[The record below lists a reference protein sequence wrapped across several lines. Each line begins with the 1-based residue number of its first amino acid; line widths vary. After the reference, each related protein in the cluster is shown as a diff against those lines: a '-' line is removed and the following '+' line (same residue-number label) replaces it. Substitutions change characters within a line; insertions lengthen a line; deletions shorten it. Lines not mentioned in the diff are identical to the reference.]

1 MKKRLL
7 CILLS
12 ICLSFQISIL
22 YENNVLCSSIKTYAA
37 DSADIASMN
46 PIEQTYSFIKKFEG
60 CATTCF
66 WDNSQWTIGIGNK
79 CPYNHS
85 SKGTYWHEKG
95 GHTISEEDA
104 HTLFFTEMPEYVSRL
119 KANCKGLYVT
129 QNQFDVLLSGTYNHG
144 NVLPGGCS
152 KCGYIKHPLIQYL
165 YGNYTEEEAREASYV
180 WCINKGTKDEKGLR
194 TRRIEEADHFFAD
207 PPVPKGYVMSESEGA
222 GQTIPDGDYWIL
234 SALSRNFWVDI
245 PGDEISKNG
254 ENVTTYIRE
263 VNEVPSKYDAWTV
276 TYLNNGYYKIKQK
289 DTDLCLDVADASLY
303 AGTNVQ
309 IVNDN
314 GAPAQQWS
322 IIPTQTGYKL
332 QSRCNSFVL
341 DVTNGIIEN
350 NTNIMV
356 WESNEQRTQ
365 RFGFIPYG
373 TDEDRVVKDG
383 TYQINSKVSD
393 AYCIDAS
400 GEGAKNEYHNG
411 TDIHLWTNDSDD
423 VFKITYAGDGYYK
436 IQEVVSGLYVE
447 VINAGS
453 ILDTQT
459 NVQLYEGNNSLGQYW
474 KIRKNSNG
482 SYTFVS
488 KLSGYNLDLEDGKA
502 TQGQNISQHF
512 NNDAAPQ
519 QWTLKPVGYVMSES
533 EGAGQTIPDGDYW
546 ILSALSRNFWVDI
559 PGDEISKNGENVT
572 TYIREVNEVPS
583 KYDAWTVTYL
593 NNGYYKIKQKDTDLC
608 LDVADASLYAGTNVQ
623 IVNDNGAPAQQWS
636 IIPTQTGYKLQSRC
650 NSFVLD
656 VTNGI
661 IENNTNIMVWES
673 NEQRTQRFGFIPYG
687 TDEDRV
693 VKDGTYQINSK
704 VSDAYCIDASGEGA
718 KNEYHNGTDIHLWTN
733 DSDDVFKIT
742 YAGDG
747 YYKIQEVVS
756 GLYVEVINA
765 GSILDTQTNVQLY
778 EGNNSLGQYWK
789 IRKNSNG
796 SYTFVSKL
804 SGYNLDLEDGKA
816 TQGQNISQ
824 HFNNDSTA
832 QQWTLKNTNNDV
844 EGDCNN
850 DGKFTIADIVMLQK
864 WLLNDGTVLDNWKA
878 ADLYEDDML
887 NVFDLALM
895 KQMIANAE

>member
-1 MKKRLL
+1 MRKEKGAVAVNSPKVGDLIFFSWSHVEIVTSVDDGVVYCAGGNNQGKKYPGG
-7 CILLS
+7 
-12 ICLSFQISIL
+12 ICAGERNAQSVA
-22 YENNVLCSSIKTYAA
+22 N
-37 DSADIASMN
+37 SMN
-46 PIEQTYSFIKKFEG
+46 GSI
-60 CATTCF
+60 
-66 WDNSQWTIGIGNK
+66 
-79 CPYNHS
+79 
-85 SKGTYWHEKG
+85 
-95 GHTISEEDA
+95 
-104 HTLFFTEMPEYVSRL
+104 RL
-119 KANCKGLYVT
+119 
-129 QNQFDVLLSGTYNHG
+129 
-144 NVLPGGCS
+144 
-152 KCGYIKHPLIQYL
+152 YL
-165 YGNYTEEEAREASYV
+165 RPNYK
-180 WCINKGTKDEKGLR
+180 N
-194 TRRIEEADHFFAD
+194 D

-895 KQMIANAE
+895 KQKLIL

>member
-165 YGNYTEEEAREASYV
+165 YGNYTEEEAREAYYV

-194 TRRIEEADHFFAD
+194 TRRIEEAD
-207 PPVPKGYVMSESEGA
+207 
-222 GQTIPDGDYWIL
+222 
-234 SALSRNFWVDI
+234 
-245 PGDEISKNG
+245 
-254 ENVTTYIRE
+254 
-263 VNEVPSKYDAWTV
+263 
-276 TYLNNGYYKIKQK
+276 
-289 DTDLCLDVADASLY
+289 
-303 AGTNVQ
+303 
-309 IVNDN
+309 
-314 GAPAQQWS
+314 
-322 IIPTQTGYKL
+322 
-332 QSRCNSFVL
+332 
-341 DVTNGIIEN
+341 
-350 NTNIMV
+350 
-356 WESNEQRTQ
+356 
-365 RFGFIPYG
+365 
-373 TDEDRVVKDG
+373 
-383 TYQINSKVSD
+383 
-393 AYCIDAS
+393 
-400 GEGAKNEYHNG
+400 
-411 TDIHLWTNDSDD
+411 
-423 VFKITYAGDGYYK
+423 
-436 IQEVVSGLYVE
+436 
-447 VINAGS
+447 
-453 ILDTQT
+453 
-459 NVQLYEGNNSLGQYW
+459 
-474 KIRKNSNG
+474 
-482 SYTFVS
+482 
-488 KLSGYNLDLEDGKA
+488 
-502 TQGQNISQHF
+502 
-512 NNDAAPQ
+512 
-519 QWTLKPVGYVMSES
+519 
-533 EGAGQTIPDGDYW
+533 QTIPDGDYW

>member
-1 MKKRLL
+1 MIKTNLKKLVAVVVSFIFIGIILVKLSLNTFTVFAICCQKDGFGKSKYTLTGNMAEDVAAIAKSQKGRARSDFGYTEAWCDEFVAD
-7 CILLS
+7 CI
-12 ICLSFQISIL
+12 
-22 YENNVLCSSIKTYAA
+22 ENAGADSSIVAHGGTVA
-37 DSADIASMN
+37 DFEKIMRKEKGAVAVNSPKVGDLIFFSWSHVEIVTSVDDGVVYCAGGNNQGKKYPGGICAGERNAQSVANSMN
-46 PIEQTYSFIKKFEG
+46 GSI
-60 CATTCF
+60 
-66 WDNSQWTIGIGNK
+66 
-79 CPYNHS
+79 
-85 SKGTYWHEKG
+85 
-95 GHTISEEDA
+95 
-104 HTLFFTEMPEYVSRL
+104 RL
-119 KANCKGLYVT
+119 
-129 QNQFDVLLSGTYNHG
+129 
-144 NVLPGGCS
+144 
-152 KCGYIKHPLIQYL
+152 YL
-165 YGNYTEEEAREASYV
+165 RPNYK
-180 WCINKGTKDEKGLR
+180 N
-194 TRRIEEADHFFAD
+194 D

-895 KQMIANAE
+895 KQKLIL